1 MAWKADP
8 SPGCPLTKQ
17 VMEQIFNFEE
27 QAKYAAWES
36 RQRMKRL
43 DGFKEPF
50 TGFFEGRDLWPEGV
64 PEAYTQSLQS

>member
-27 QAKYAAWES
+27 QARYATWES

-50 TGFFEGRDLWPEGV
+50 TGFFEGQDIWPGGAS
-64 PEAYTQSLQS
+64 EAYYQSLQS